1 MVDGRHR
8 SASGAAFA
16 AHRAPPPIRS
26 ARRAPRQRSSRS
38 KASSASQRAPR
49 QSNRTVSLTG
59 ELTLRHPQYVGATHR
74 AVQNETDR
82 SPIRIHDGDRD
93 FAAAIGRARRNAR
106 ECHPTG
112 QPTPSTPSRGGGEH
126 PGGRVRPPFR
136 HRRTFERRGSQ
147 DDCRNQ
153 EPGARRLLTECTLP
167 TPSPDASDH
176 THKGEHHAG
185 PSQH

>member
-1 MVDGRHR
+1 MPDIRATSNECTDPSMVDGRHR

-16 AHRAPPPIRS
+16 AHRVPPPIRS

-106 ECHPTG
+106 EGATRPD
-112 QPTPSTPSRGGGEH
+112 SR
-126 PGGRVRPPFR
+126 
-136 HRRTFERRGSQ
+136 RR
-147 DDCRNQ
+147 
-153 EPGARRLLTECTLP
+153 ARRPEAAANIPADVSAPLF
-167 TPSPDASDH
+167 DAASHSSDADRK
-176 THKGEHHAG
+176 TIVETK
-185 PSQH
+185 SQALEGF